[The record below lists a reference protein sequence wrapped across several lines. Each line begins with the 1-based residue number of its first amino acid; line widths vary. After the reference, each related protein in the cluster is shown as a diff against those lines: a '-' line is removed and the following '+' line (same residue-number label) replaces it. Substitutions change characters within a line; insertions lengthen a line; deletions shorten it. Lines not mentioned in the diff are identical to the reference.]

1 MAIDTEGRRPR
12 ARIDW
17 AETGFGLFLLV
28 LCGAV
33 LWGARSIKPA
43 IYDDLG
49 SAALPVAAAVL
60 VAAMTVWT
68 LWRSIMAPGAGSAA
82 RIDATATA
90 THDQP
95 ALALGFV
102 AITVAYAALLT
113 IGWGGFTLPSLA
125 YLAAGGLLLARS
137 GGPIAAIVIVIAL
150 ALSVGG
156 GLLFTRFFYIALP

>member
-1 MAIDTEGRRPR
+1 MATDTEGRQPR

-17 AETGFGLFLLV
+17 AETGFGLFLLA

-43 IYDDLG
+43 IYDNLG
-49 SAALPVAAAVL
+49 SAALPVAAAIL

-68 LWRSIMAPGAGSAA
+68 LWRSLMSPGPDLAPSEDPGAAYD
-82 RIDATATA
+82 R
-90 THDQP
+90 P

-102 AITVAYAALLT
+102 AITVAYAGVLSL
-113 IGWGGFTLPSLA
+113 GWFGFTLSSLA
-125 YLAAGGLLLARS
+125 YLAAGGLLLARA
-137 GGPIAAIVIVIAL
+137 GGRMAAIVVAIAVT
-150 ALSVGG
+150 LSVGG